1 MIPLGVLTVL
11 HDARLVLLRI
21 VLEHGVR
28 VRFADE
34 VGFHQVFCLDQ
45 VNVKQMARMVEAAST
60 TAKSTRLF
68 TAMFT
73 ACCNIGGFFTS
84 S

>member
-1 MIPLGVLTVL
+1 
-11 HDARLVLLRI
+11 
-21 VLEHGVR
+21 
-28 VRFADE
+28 
-34 VGFHQVFCLDQ
+34 
-45 VNVKQMARMVEAAST
+45 MARMVEAAST

-84 S
+84 SSSGRMLGGSCESCRGLARSQTLGVQ